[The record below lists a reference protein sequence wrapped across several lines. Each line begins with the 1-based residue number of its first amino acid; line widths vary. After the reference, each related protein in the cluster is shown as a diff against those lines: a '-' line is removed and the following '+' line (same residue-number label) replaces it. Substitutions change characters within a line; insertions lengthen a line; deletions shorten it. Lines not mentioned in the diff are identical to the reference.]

1 MIKII
6 KKKYKPRIKAR
17 LRKMGL
23 KKRLKPR
30 IQARIRKNK
39 QIINKKVDNFF
50 DWIKGAELVELKEC
64 NTSEDPVR
72 PELDNVFRR
81 SYGRKIYGVR
91 HMGEIHAVMCFAYTN
106 KIPKP
111 MVRINGK
118 PIISYIIDHYLDFGV
133 SKILIAGGYKCNVI
147 KKYFNQHKK
156 KYPNI
161 KVINTGLNS
170 LTGKRILKLKNNFK
184 KNEDFFVTYGDGL
197 SDINL
202 KKLLNYHKK
211 NKKVCTLTAVRPPAR
226 FGELTINN
234 KNEVL
239 EFKEKPNIKAGW
251 INGGFFVIEPEF
263 LNYIKNDSSILEREP
278 LEQVAKMNQ
287 LVAFLHPGF
296 WHCIDT
302 KRDKDNLEEIIDSGK
317 QIW

>member
-1 MIKII
+1 MKAII
-6 KKKYKPRIKAR
+6 LAGGKGTR
-17 LRKMGL
+17 L
-23 KKRLKPR
+23 
-30 IQARIRKNK
+30 
-39 QIINKKVDNFF
+39 
-50 DWIKGAELVELKEC
+50 AE
-64 NTSEDPVR
+64 
-72 PELDNVFRR
+72 
-81 SYGRKIYGVR
+81 
-91 HMGEIHAVMCFAYTN
+91 YTN

-226 FGELTINN
+226 FGELKIRGRSVNAFN
-234 KNEVL
+234 
-239 EFKEKPNIKAGW
+239 EKPQLNQGW
-251 INGGFFVIEPEF
+251 INGGFFVF
-263 LNYIKNDSSILEREP
+263 NYKIFNFFNNTNQMLEREP
-278 LEQVAKMNQ
+278 MQKLLKNKNVNAYK
-287 LVAFLHPGF
+287 HKGF
-296 WHCIDT
+296 WMCMDT
-302 KRDKDNLEEIIDSGK
+302 LRDKILLEKIIK
-317 QIW
+317 KNFF